1 MLADINDAVRPV
13 PITDRGIVARP
24 EGPRVPHTRPSAV
37 SSSPPTGITLR
48 VDKAAHK
55 DKLRLSDAN
64 LKEMLRIVRQQ
75 NEEKKQ
81 ATANRMT
88 PAQRRQL
95 AMRRPG
101 ERVELEERPRSL
113 GSMYASSNPSSTGF

>member
-1 MLADINDAVRPV
+1 MDGAVRPV
-13 PITDRGIVARP
+13 PITDRGVVARP
-24 EGPRVPHTRPSAV
+24 ENPRVPPPRPSAV
-37 SSSPPTGITLR
+37 SAIPPTGITLR

-64 LKEMLRIVRQQ
+64 LKEMLRILRQQ

-81 ATANRMT
+81 TTANRMT
-88 PAQRRQL
+88 PSQRRHL

-101 ERVELEERPRSL
+101 ERVEFEERPRSL
-113 GSMYASSNPSSTGF
+113 GSMYASSNPSSSGF